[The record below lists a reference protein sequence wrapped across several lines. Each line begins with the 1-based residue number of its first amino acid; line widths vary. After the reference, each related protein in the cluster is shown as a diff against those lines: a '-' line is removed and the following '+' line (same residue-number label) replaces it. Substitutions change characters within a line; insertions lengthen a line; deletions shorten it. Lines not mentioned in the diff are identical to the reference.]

1 MAIHFNLQLVALH
14 VRERI
19 YPRSF
24 CSARDG
30 YWKNLHPE
38 LTDTVEP
45 IWFNWK
51 FPGMRQRETPCMKK
65 QAKGQALEGAK
76 RDWHTPHSYHGPYDK
91 P

>member
-45 IWFNWK
+45 IWFNCR
-51 FPGMRQRETPCMKK
+51 GD
-65 QAKGQALEGAK
+65 A
-76 RDWHTPHSYHGPYDK
+76 
-91 P
+91 